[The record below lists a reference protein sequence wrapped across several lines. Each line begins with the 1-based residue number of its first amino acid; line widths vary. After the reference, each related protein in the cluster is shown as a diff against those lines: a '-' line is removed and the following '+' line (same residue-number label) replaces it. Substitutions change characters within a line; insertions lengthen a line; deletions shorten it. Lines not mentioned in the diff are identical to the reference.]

1 MMKKTLSLALVAAAM
16 MLAACSSLSPEA
28 KEIVGVYFNPELS
41 QTDPVMELHEDATCV
56 VRAIKPGV
64 LTYSVCGT
72 WNVKNDSIVFLLDP
86 TTVKSE
92 GESTL
97 IGDIPSRYSR
107 RVVEHNDFNLQL
119 EQDGIVYLY
128 HRRAE

>member
-16 MLAACSSLSPEA
+16 TLAACSSLSPEA

-64 LTYSVCGT
+64 LTYSVHGT

-86 TTVKSE
+86 TTVESE

-128 HRRAE
+128 HRRTE

>member
-1 MMKKTLSLALVAAAM
+1 MKKILSLTLAAAAAT
-16 MLAACSSLSPEA
+16 LVACSSLSPEA

-41 QTDPVMELHEDATCV
+41 QTDPVMELHDDATCI

-64 LTYSVCGT
+64 LTYSVHGT
-72 WNVKNDSIVFLLDP
+72 WNVKNDSILFILDP
-86 TTVKSE
+86 ATVQSE
-92 GESTL
+92 GDKTL
-97 IGDIPSRYSR
+97 IGEIPTHYSR

-128 HRRAE
+128 QRRAE